1 MKKFIGKR
9 GLCLYRVKDVCFLE
23 INFCALFARG
33 GHDNNR
39 LGSQINPLSVN
50 RPTPLTF
57 PLNA

>member
-1 MKKFIGKR
+1 MFI
-9 GLCLYRVKDVCFLE
+9 VKDVCFLE

-50 RPTPLTF
+50 RPNPLTF
-57 PLNA
+57 SLNA